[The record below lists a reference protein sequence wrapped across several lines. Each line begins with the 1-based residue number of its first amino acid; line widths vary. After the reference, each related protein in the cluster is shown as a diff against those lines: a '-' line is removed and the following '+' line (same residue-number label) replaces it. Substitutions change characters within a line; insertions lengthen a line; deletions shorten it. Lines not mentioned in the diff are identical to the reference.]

1 MTDAEAQLE
10 GFIARFSDDVAG
22 QALGIL
28 GRMRAR
34 LPGAVALVYDN
45 YNALAVGFC
54 ASEKPSS
61 LVLSVA
67 VYPNWVSLFFVGG
80 PGLDDP
86 HGLLKGE
93 GGRFRHLVLRE
104 GPATLEDPRVCT
116 LVDQAL
122 ARTAT
127 PIDPTAPSRL
137 KIQSISARQRPM
149 LSSRQSGGSDRLVF
163 PAATTINRVF
173 YPLLVIVNS
182 QF

>member
-22 QALGIL
+22 QARAIL

-45 YNALAVGFC
+45 YNALTVGFC

-67 VYPNWVSLFFVGG
+67 VYPNWVSLFFVSG

-86 HGLLKGE
+86 HGLLRGE
-93 GGRFRHLVLRE
+93 GVRFRHLVLKN
-104 GPATLEDPRVCT
+104 GLATLDDPRVRA

-122 ARTAT
+122 ARTPT
-127 PIDPTAPSRL
+127 PIDRTAPSRL
-137 KIQSISARQRPM
+137 KIQSISARQRP
-149 LSSRQSGGSDRLVF
+149 RRPD
-163 PAATTINRVF
+163 
-173 YPLLVIVNS
+173 
-182 QF
+182 